1 MTRIRAL
8 LKGEHGQALLET
20 AMTLPLLLIV
30 SVGIFEFGR
39 AYQTWQVL
47 TNAAREGARLSVLPN
62 VVAGSV
68 QTRVRG
74 YLSSGQLDT
83 AAVAAATITVDPA
96 ATVDIGGGATASAS
110 LVTIG
115 YPFQFIVLQPV
126 ARLLVSGST
135 LGAPMTITASAQM
148 RNESQ

>member
-1 MTRIRAL
+1 MKRIRAL
-8 LKGEHGQALLET
+8 LTGEQGQALLET

-62 VVAGSV
+62 VAAGSV
-68 QTRVRG
+68 QTRVRS
-74 YLSSGQLDT
+74 YLTSGQLDA
-83 AAVAAATITVDPA
+83 AAVAAASITVDPS
-96 ATVDIGGGATASAS
+96 ATVDIGAGATATAS
-110 LVTIG
+110 VVTIG

-135 LGAPMTITASAQM
+135 LGAPMTLTTSAKM

>member
-1 MTRIRAL
+1 MIRMRRL
-8 LKGEHGQALLET
+8 LAGEQGTALLET

-62 VVAGSV
+62 VAAGSV
-68 QTRVRG
+68 QTRVRS
-74 YLSSGQLDT
+74 YLTSGQLDN
-83 AAVAAATITVDPA
+83 AANATITIDPA
-96 ATVDIGGGATASAS
+96 ATVDIGSGVTATAS

-135 LGAPMTITASAQM
+135 LGAPMTITTSAKM

>member
-8 LKGEHGQALLET
+8 LTGDQGQALLET

-39 AYQTWQVL
+39 AYQTWQIL
-47 TNAAREGARLSVLPN
+47 TNAAREGARIAVMPSTDPTGVD
-62 VVAGSV
+62 
-68 QTRVRG
+68 TRVRS
-74 YLSSGQLDT
+74 YMTSGKLDT
-83 AAVAAATITVDPA
+83 TAVAAATVTVDPA
-96 ATVDIGGGATASAS
+96 ATVDIGGGGTASAS
-110 LVTIG
+110 LVTIS

-126 ARLLVSGST
+126 ATLLVSGST
-135 LGAPMTITASAQM
+135 LGAPFTMTATAEM

>member
-1 MTRIRAL
+1 MKRIRAL
-8 LKGEHGQALLET
+8 LTGEQGQALLET

-47 TNAAREGARLSVLPN
+47 TNAAREGARLSVLPS
-62 VVAGSV
+62 ADASAV
-68 QTRVRG
+68 QTRVRS
-74 YLSSGQLDT
+74 YLTSGQLDT
-83 AAVAAATITVDPA
+83 ASVAAASITVDA
-96 ATVDIGGGATASAS
+96 SATIDIGAGATATAS
-110 LVTIG
+110 VVTIG

-135 LGAPMTITASAQM
+135 LGAPMTITTSAKM